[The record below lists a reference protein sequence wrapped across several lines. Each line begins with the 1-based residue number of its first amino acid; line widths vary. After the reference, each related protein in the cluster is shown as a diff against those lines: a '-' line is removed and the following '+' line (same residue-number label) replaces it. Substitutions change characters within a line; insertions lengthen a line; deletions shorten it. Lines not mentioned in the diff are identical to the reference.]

1 VYIVAPIRSRLTVN
15 TSEAAVPGCCRR
27 RRIDPGDVVQ
37 DGYSAARGVLAVV
50 LDAFE
55 PEPLSAHIVY
65 AERKPAPL
73 KLRAFLNWM
82 TPRLKARLAQ

>member
-1 VYIVAPIRSRLTVN
+1 
-15 TSEAAVPGCCRR
+15 
-27 RRIDPGDVVQ
+27 
-37 DGYSAARGVLAVV
+37 VLAVV

>member
-1 VYIVAPIRSRLTVN
+1 LTVN
-15 TSEAAVPGCCRR
+15 ASEAAVLAAVAGVGLARVMSYKMDTVRR
-27 RRIDPGDVVQ
+27 AG
-37 DGYSAARGVLAVV
+37 ALAVV

-55 PEPLSAHIVY
+55 PEPLPAHIVY
-65 AERKPAPL
+65 AERKPVPL